1 MEHSVHLGA
10 GHFVKTVSPTS
21 AKALVTK
28 MRRTL
33 KHIKLDDDV
42 DLDRLNDD
50 LQEWDTGKDE
60 DEDGTANMNTEGGED
75 DEIVDYDV
83 GDALGKALALVTQV
97 CCPGLGF
104 ELASSFA

>member
-10 GHFVKTVSPTS
+10 GHFVTKVSPTP

-28 MRRTL
+28 IRRTL

-50 LQEWDTGKDE
+50 LQEWDTWKDE
-60 DEDGTANMNTEGGED
+60 NEDGTADMNAEGGED
-75 DEIVDYDV
+75 GEDVDYDV

-97 CCPGLGF
+97 CRPRLGF
-104 ELASSFA
+104 ASSFP